1 MKRVR
6 AIVIDDDKLV
16 LFIHQIMIEDC
27 QPVWDTDYF
36 PDASSALEFLK
47 LRASL
52 KISFLVFL
60 DINMPGMSG
69 WDMLD
74 EIEKN
79 PFKEQ
84 IFVILL
90 TSSDN
95 QSDKIKAG
103 SYKNVKAYLTKPFKT
118 KDFAE
123 LKANE
128 ALSVFFNN
136 SLIKQPASKS

>member
-1 MKRVR
+1 MKRTR

-36 PDASSALEFLK
+36 PDAVSALEFLN

-52 KISFLVFL
+52 KISFIVFL
-60 DINMPGMSG
+60 DISMPGMSG

-74 EIEKN
+74 EIEKH
-79 PFKEQ
+79 PFKDQ
-84 IFVILL
+84 IFVVLL
-90 TSSDN
+90 TSSEN

-103 SYKNVKAYLTKPFKT
+103 LYKNVKAFLTKPFKT

-128 ALSVFFNN
+128 ALAVFFNN
-136 SLIKQPASKS
+136 ELLKQTTPS

>member
-1 MKRVR
+1 MKRTR

-36 PDASSALEFLK
+36 PDAASALEFID
-47 LRASL
+47 LRASS
-52 KISFLVFL
+52 KMSFLIFL

-74 EIEKN
+74 EIEKH
-79 PFKEQ
+79 PYKDQ
-84 IFVILL
+84 VFVVIL

-103 SYKNVKAYLTKPFKT
+103 LYKNVKAYLVKPFRT

-128 ALSVFFNN
+128 SLAAFFDNN
-136 SLIKQPASKS
+136 LIEEITEE